1 MDQDL
6 KAQIKEVEQSLP
18 PLPPEQVQLLER
30 AAEELALS
38 GIAGRVLKRG
48 DEVPEFTL
56 PNAVGRAVSLGAV
69 LQKGPAVVTFYRG
82 IW

>member
-1 MDQDL
+1 MEQDL
-6 KAQIKEVEQSLP
+6 KSQIKEVERSLP
-18 PLPPEQVQLLER
+18 PLPAEQAQLLER

-38 GIAGRVLKRG
+38 GITQRVLKKE
-48 DEVPEFTL
+48 DYAPDFML
-56 PNAVGRAVSLGAV
+56 PNAVGRPVTLSSV

>member
-1 MDQDL
+1 MAQDL
-6 KAQIKEVEQSLP
+6 RSQIKEVQQSLP

-30 AAEELALS
+30 AADELALS
-38 GIAGRVLKRG
+38 GITERVLKTG
-48 DEVPEFTL
+48 AEVPDFTL
-56 PNAVGRAVSLGAV
+56 PDAIGRPVSLGAV